1 VSAPC
6 VTCGS
11 NADTDAGGWNAAWTE
26 VTDGAT
32 EVTDGAT
39 EVTDG
44 ATGATDAE
52 RWSVG
57 TRGESATVLGG
68 RETGPVRLV
77 RRRTECPRRAMVRRP
92 LAGAFFALGPR

>member
-39 EVTDG
+39 E
-44 ATGATDAE
+44 ATDAE

-57 TRGESATVLGG
+57 RRGESATVLGG